1 MKGATSVSVNAQA
14 LASPAMGRAY
24 SADGKSRIRW
34 WEDQIPPM
42 RRPKSANGKRWSCV
56 IIRCKVPIKCKF
68 KEPMIQNHLPGVYP
82 VPTGYYPF
90 VDKYFLYLSQM
101 KLNMSSQVYVSL
113 FKVRLG
119 RGAPYGDFLISNT
132 SRCAVYSL
140 LSWSFP
146 CPKELLFSCTHLESD
161 MTRRAK
167 GPKCGRRQGG
177 KAPDKKKFP
186 LLG

>member
-1 MKGATSVSVNAQA
+1 MRGSNSAYEKTKVRQWEEVKFCYNQGQGTNQMQVQGTKWSKTTFQVSTQ
-14 LASPAMGRAY
+14 
-24 SADGKSRIRW
+24 
-34 WEDQIPPM
+34 
-42 RRPKSANGKRWSCV
+42 
-56 IIRCKVPIKCKF
+56 
-68 KEPMIQNHLPGVYP
+68 YP
-82 VPTGYYPF
+82 V

-113 FKVRLG
+113 FKVILG
-119 RGAPYGDFLISNT
+119 RGAPYGDFLISKCNT

-177 KAPDKKKFP
+177 KAPDKKKFST
-186 LLG
+186 LGIETQS